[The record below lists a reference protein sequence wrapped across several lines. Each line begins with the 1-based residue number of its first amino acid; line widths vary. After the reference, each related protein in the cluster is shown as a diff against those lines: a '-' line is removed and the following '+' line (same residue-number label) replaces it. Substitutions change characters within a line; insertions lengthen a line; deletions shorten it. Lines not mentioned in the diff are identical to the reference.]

1 MQSIIR
7 PLSNN
12 ARSSD
17 HGNEN
22 ISQETIIPSF
32 NKDPPITMEEAL
44 FLVEGNPDTYNIRGV
59 YIVVNILSMI
69 GFMLLLSTMFFFQD
83 P

>member
-12 ARSSD
+12 ARSSEN
-17 HGNEN
+17 GNEDA
-22 ISQETIIPSF
+22 SQDTIIPSF
-32 NKDPPITMEEAL
+32 NKDPPIAMEEAL
-44 FLVEGNPDTYNIRGV
+44 FLVSGDPDKYTVRGL
-59 YIVVNILSMI
+59 YIVVNLLSMMGFMFILSAV
-69 GFMLLLSTMFFFQD
+69 FLFQD